1 MSKLTA
7 EQIKEQLSQI
17 NEFMVCMKNTNIK
30 FGELEVYTGG
40 KEAINKIGSIAACIY
55 QPSGK
60 PIIFLANSTITRKFE
75 LNKQEVNA
83 ILYHEHA
90 HYSLGHIKLDFSDAQ
105 TFEEYVAQESQTD
118 LYAVELAHR
127 NGIDKDKFAFT
138 MASALGKMAASVV
151 YNALAKKE
159 KPNMQALE
167 SLDIRVE
174 ALKPLFS
181 TTKYEEEMQEFFKA
195 VAGKVTRIIQKVY
208 GATTTEEI
216 NEIYMQL
223 EVQ

>member
-1 MSKLTA
+1 MNKFKLSKAQLDEINGLMA
-7 EQIKEQLSQI
+7 CIKD
-17 NEFMVCMKNTNIK
+17 TNIK

-40 KEAINKIGSIAACIY
+40 KEAVKEIGSIAACIF

-90 HYSLGHIKLDFSDAQ
+90 HYSLGHIGFEATAPV
-105 TFEEYVAQESQTD
+105 TFEEDVARESQTD
-118 LYAVELAHR
+118 LHAVELAYK
-127 NGIDKDKFAFT
+127 NGIAKDKMAFT
-138 MASALGKMAASVV
+138 LALALGKTAASIV
-151 YNALAKKE
+151 YSALAMKE

-167 SLDIRVE
+167 ALDTRVE

-223 EVQ
+223 EAQ